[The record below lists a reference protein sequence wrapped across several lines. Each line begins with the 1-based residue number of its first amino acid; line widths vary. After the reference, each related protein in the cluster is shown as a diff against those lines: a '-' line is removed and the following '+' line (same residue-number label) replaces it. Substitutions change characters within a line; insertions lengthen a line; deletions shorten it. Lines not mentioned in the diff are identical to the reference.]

1 MNGAAFHVFF
11 DVAINHIETGHFP
24 QPNTFNFF
32 PESLTKLYYNR
43 TWLANGQIK
52 QKSQTTLLTVT
63 DLFCKTDLQYW
74 FTQKNQLIAILEN
87 SLDQFLFWAFGRAPL
102 ESIEGHPLNKAETHI
117 FGNGFPLA
125 DWLKIFWLAE
135 GYIYQ
140 DINSHPPRQ
149 INFHICYWRLQR
161 WLLLGWSPKKIRGI
175 MLTHFQSAYMYHVA
189 GERFCTKLSHS
200 DRGKIRLP
208 LFCPLWLSPINQISF
223 WIGVAREHWLYF
235 RGPQLPGG

>member
-140 DINSHPPRQ
+140 DINSQWEFP
-149 INFHICYWRLQR
+149 
-161 WLLLGWSPKKIRGI
+161 
-175 MLTHFQSAYMYHVA
+175 TH
-189 GERFCTKLSHS
+189 L
-200 DRGKIRLP
+200 
-208 LFCPLWLSPINQISF
+208 
-223 WIGVAREHWLYF
+223 AR
-235 RGPQLPGG
+235 